1 MTQERMTEFT
11 LTLAENG
18 YILDYN
24 EPQPTRL
31 EFEGGNG
38 LPLRLMNELLGDVT
52 DLIDSG
58 ECEKI
63 KLTIN
68 VENYDTGER
77 EEAQRNGLD

>member
-1 MTQERMTEFT
+1 MTQGRMTEFT

-31 EFEGGNG
+31 VYEGGNG
-38 LPLRLMNELLGDVT
+38 LPLRLMNELLGNVME
-52 DLIDSG
+52 LIDSG
-58 ECEKI
+58 ESDKI
-63 KLTIN
+63 KVTIN

-77 EEAQRNGLD
+77 EEAQRDGLD